1 VHCVKVRSSVKVVAD
16 VLVWE
21 GACEGGC
28 SCVRAEIVSGWRLC
42 VKVAADVME
51 QLFMLVVQVGIRW

>member
-42 VKVAADVME
+42 VKVAADVREVFPELLM
-51 QLFMLVVQVGIRW
+51 MV

>member
-51 QLFMLVVQVGIRW
+51 QLFMVV